1 MSEVIEI
8 AIDTPKNGELFF
20 RPISRRVRGTF
31 DSKRLSFGRNDA
43 MAKWPDQIPGQIL
56 GVNVETGVGYI
67 VDPLHDPAN
76 ELLKAKVEKSLGKV
90 PPARE
95 DFRDIDMAT
104 WLHFIK
110 KAVHSGTA
118 RLVRGSLPDVLPG
131 KPRLDFITKTRKP
144 LADALTEVLDRFAA
158 AMERQADAL
167 EQIVAKSTKPAK

>member
-1 MSEVIEI
+1 
-8 AIDTPKNGELFF
+8 
-20 RPISRRVRGTF
+20 
-31 DSKRLSFGRNDA
+31 

-110 KAVHSGTA
+110 KAVHSGNCATCA
-118 RLVRGSLPDVLPG
+118 WQSSGTFFPASRGWTSLP
-131 KPRLDFITKTRKP
+131 RHASRW
-144 LADALTEVLDRFAA
+144 LT
-158 AMERQADAL
+158 
-167 EQIVAKSTKPAK
+167 P